1 MVREQQPV
9 IFGYRS
15 WVQRDR
21 PMVNVNACL
30 STLKTKGL
38 VLLAVG
44 LLSAF
49 IICFVSTGSAM
60 ASIAPSQQP
69 VDTLKIHLGNETGG
83 LVFEPNT
90 LTFDAGK
97 RYKLLLDNPSP
108 SKHYFTAK
116 DFTDV
121 IWTQKV
127 EAGNV
132 EVKGAVHEVEL
143 KPGAEAEWVFVPQKP
158 GTYELHCSI
167 AGHAEAGMVGTL
179 TIAADA

>member
-1 MVREQQPV
+1 
-9 IFGYRS
+9 
-15 WVQRDR
+15 
-21 PMVNVNACL
+21 MVNLNACL
-30 STLKTKGL
+30 NTLKTKGL
-38 VLLAVG
+38 VLIAIG
-44 LLSAF
+44 LLS
-49 IICFVSTGSAM
+49 IVTTCFVAADSAL
-60 ASIAPSQQP
+60 AAVAPSQQP
-69 VDTLKIHLGNETGG
+69 VDTLKIHLGNEAGG
-83 LVFEPNT
+83 LVFEPDT

-179 TIAADA
+179 TITADA